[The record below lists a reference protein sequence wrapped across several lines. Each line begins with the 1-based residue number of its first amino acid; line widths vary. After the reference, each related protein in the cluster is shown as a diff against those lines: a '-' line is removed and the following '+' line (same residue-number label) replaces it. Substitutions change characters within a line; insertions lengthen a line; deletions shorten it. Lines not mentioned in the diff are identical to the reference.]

1 MINNNIF
8 KLGEVYSVNAAK
20 HTCRVTFPD
29 QDGVSS
35 DLPIMTGGGTR
46 NRERNLPKIGDQAVV
61 ALIAPSLSDG
71 VVLGFTYN
79 EVDLPPEGDE
89 NIDSTTYPDGTVIS
103 YDSKA
108 HKLII
113 DCKGETTINTEVINL
128 NGEVIINGKS
138 WLEHQHKAG
147 EYKDG
152 DGKQVSGT
160 SGDGV
165 VS

>member
-8 KLGEVYSVNAAK
+8 KQGEVYSVNAVK

-35 DLPIMTGGGTR
+35 DLPIMVSGGTR
-46 NRERNLPKIGDQAVV
+46 NRKRDLPQIGDQAVI

-79 EVDLPPEGDE
+79 EKDEPPDGDE

-108 HKLII
+108 HKLTI
-113 DCKGETTINTEVINL
+113 DCKGDATINAEVINL
-128 NGEVIINGKS
+128 NGEVIINGKL

-152 DGKQVSGT
+152 DSKPVTGKSGN
-160 SGDGV
+160 GV
-165 VS
+165 M

>member
-1 MINNNIF
+1 MLENNLILF
-8 KLGEVYSVNAAK
+8 GEVCQISPK
-20 HTCRVTFPD
+20 RHTCRVYFEDLNVTT
-29 QDGVSS
+29 SE
-35 DLPIMTGGGTR
+35 LPIMTGGGTR
-46 NRERNLPKIGDQAVV
+46 NRKRDLPKIGDQAVV

-79 EVDLPPEGDE
+79 DKDEPPEGDE

-108 HKLII
+108 HKLTI
-113 DCKGETTINTEVINL
+113 DCQGETTINAEVINL

-138 WLEHQHKAG
+138 WLEHQHKSG

-152 DGKQVSGT
+152 DSKPVTGK

-165 VS
+165 V

>member
-1 MINNNIF
+1 MLENNLILF
-8 KLGEVYSVNAAK
+8 GEVCQINPKK
-20 HTCRVTFPD
+20 HTCRVYFEDLNVTT
-29 QDGVSS
+29 SE
-35 DLPIMTGGGTR
+35 LPISTGGGTR
-46 NRERNLPKIGDQAVV
+46 NRKRDLPNLGDQAVV

-79 EVDLPPEGDE
+79 DKDEPPEGDE

-108 HKLII
+108 HKLVI
-113 DCKGETTINTEVINL
+113 DCKGETTINAEVINL
-128 NGEVIINGKS
+128 NGKVIINGKS

-152 DGKQVSGT
+152 DSKPVSGK

-165 VS
+165 V